1 MITVFSCTNRPNS
14 NSEIVARFIF
24 ELLQKKSK
32 ETVQFFALKDLP
44 SDLLHSEMYD
54 GNKQSETLKNIQD
67 QYLIPADKFY
77 FITPEYNGGIP
88 GIFKLFIDACSVR
101 NYNES
106 FKGGKKAAL
115 VGVSSGRSGNLRGM
129 EYMTGFLNYL
139 GIHVFPNK
147 LPISS
152 IETILHNGIVSDTNT
167 LKVLEEQLTNF
178 LDF

>member
-24 ELLQKKSK
+24 EQLQKKST
-32 ETVQFFALKDLP
+32 ETVQFYALKDLP
-44 SDLLHSEMYD
+44 TDFLHSAMYD
-54 GNKQSETLKNIQD
+54 GKKQSEALMKIQD

-77 FITPEYNGGIP
+77 FVSPEYNGGIP

-101 NYNES
+101 KYNES

-139 GIHVFPNK
+139 GIQVFPNK

-152 IETILHNGIVSDTNT
+152 IENIINNGIISDANT
-167 LKVLEEQLTNF
+167 FNVLEEHLTNF